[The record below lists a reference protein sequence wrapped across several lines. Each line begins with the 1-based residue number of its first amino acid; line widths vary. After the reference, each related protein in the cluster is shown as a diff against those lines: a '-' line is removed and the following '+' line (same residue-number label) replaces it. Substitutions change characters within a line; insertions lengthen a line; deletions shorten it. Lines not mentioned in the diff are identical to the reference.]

1 MRRQM
6 AISLSFLFL
15 PFFANAQVVGQSYL
29 ELVQWRSIGPSRG
42 GRVVAVAG
50 DPVDKMTFYQGT
62 TGGGVWKTD
71 DGGLNWRNVADGF
84 VQTGSVGAVA
94 VAPSDPSVLYVGMG
108 EACIRGNARVQVH

>member
-50 DPVDKMTFYQGT
+50 DPVD
-62 TGGGVWKTD
+62 
-71 DGGLNWRNVADGF
+71 
-84 VQTGSVGAVA
+84 
-94 VAPSDPSVLYVGMG
+94 
-108 EACIRGNARVQVH
+108 